1 MMESGPL
8 LELSGVSL
16 TNGGATF
23 LERLS
28 FRLAVGERLVVL
40 GEAGAGKDAL
50 LRVLGGFPA
59 KGDVISGTIRYRGGP
74 AVPADARQR
83 SGLRVAYLPNPLGE
97 PLAPHASVL
106 KQLTRVVARK
116 LRAPSGSA
124 RADLRLALEQLPGG
138 VTLEMLD
145 TTPDNLDPLTQAIA
159 LLASVC
165 AQTPDLVLAHS
176 AVADLGPRAVKM
188 LLEALSEAQIRLGF
202 ALIFATGSLQPP
214 ARLGGRVLVLR
225 GGRVVEEG
233 SAERLLSGHA
243 HAYTRRLFEG
253 LPRLKTGTPKPR
265 GAVRGQPLLQV
276 HNLAFG
282 GEAAGRDGLTFEL
295 RKGAALALIGEP
307 GSGRE
312 TLMRVMLGFDPAPKG
327 CVLFDA
333 VDLNV
338 LSVAM
343 AARIRRRIAFITG
356 RDDTL
361 DPRMTLWDTVDE
373 PLRTH
378 LNLSSEL
385 VAGYRDTALKRV
397 GLASHDGQRRV
408 ESLSAFDKRRL
419 QVARAIVGA
428 PLLVVVDEA
437 LAGLDA
443 YAQSILRE
451 VLVDFRSHQDP
462 TFLVVTSDFTIA
474 QALAEDA
481 MVFEAGKLVERGS
494 IAHLVHAPRHDAT
507 KALIEAV
514 TLPNLS
520 QLSHSADGLSPR
532 PGSV

>member
-1 MMESGPL
+1 MDSGPL
-8 LELSGVSL
+8 VELSGISV
-16 TNGGATF
+16 TRGGETI
-23 LERLS
+23 LDRLS
-28 FRLAVGERLVVL
+28 LRLAAGEKLVVL

-50 LRVLGGFPA
+50 LRVLGGFA
-59 KGDVISGTIRYRGGP
+59 GRGDIVTGTIRYGAGKP
-74 AVPADARQR
+74 LHASAYMR
-83 SGLRVAYLPNPLGE
+83 SPIRMAYLPNPLSG
-97 PLAPHASVL
+97 PLAPHGNVL
-106 KQLTRVVARK
+106 KQLTRVVSRK
-116 LRAPSGSA
+116 LRAPTGSA

-145 TTPDNLDPLTQAIA
+145 TTPERLDPLTQAIG
-159 LLASVC
+159 LLACVL
-165 AQTPDLVLAHS
+165 AQTPELVLANS
-176 AVADLGPRAVKM
+176 AVADLGPKAVKL
-188 LLEALSEAQIRLGF
+188 LLEALDVAQKRLGF
-202 ALIFATGSLQPP
+202 ALVFATGGLQPA

-225 GGRVVEEG
+225 GGRMVEEG
-233 SAERLLSGHA
+233 SAERLMSGNA
-243 HAYTRRLFEG
+243 HSYTRRLFES
-253 LPRLKTGTPKPR
+253 LPRLKTGVPKAR
-265 GAVRGQPLLQV
+265 GATRGQPLLQV

-295 RKGAALALIGEP
+295 RKGAALALVGEP

-312 TLMRVMLGFDPAPKG
+312 ALLRVMLGFDPAPKG

-373 PLRTH
+373 PLRAH
-378 LNLSSEL
+378 LNLSGEL
-385 VAGYRDTALKRV
+385 IAGYRDTALKRV
-397 GLASHDGQRRV
+397 GLASHSGMRRV
-408 ESLSAFDKRRL
+408 ASLSAFDKRRL

-437 LAGLDA
+437 MAGLDA

-451 VLVDFRSHQDP
+451 VLIDFRKHQDP
-462 TFLVVTSDFTIA
+462 TFLVVTSDFTVA

-507 KALIEAV
+507 KALIDAV
-514 TLPNLS
+514 LLPSL
-520 QLSHSADGLSPR
+520 AGDGLSPGE
-532 PGSV
+532 PSV

>member
-16 TNGGATF
+16 MRGGETI
-23 LERLS
+23 LDRLS
-28 FRLAVGERLVVL
+28 FRLAAGEKLVVL

-50 LRVLGGFPA
+50 LRILGGFTA
-59 KGDVISGTIRYRGGP
+59 AGDTVSGTIRYAGGP
-74 AVPADARQR
+74 PVAAASRQR
-83 SGLRVAYLPNPLGE
+83 GGLRVAYLPNPLSRS
-97 PLAPHASVL
+97 LAPHGSVL
-106 KQLTRVVARK
+106 KQLTHVVARK

-124 RADLRLALEQLPGG
+124 REDLRLALEQLPGG
-138 VTLEMLD
+138 VTLSILD
-145 TTPDNLDPLTQAIA
+145 TTPDQLDPLTQAIG
-159 LLASVC
+159 LLACVS

-176 AVADLGPRAVKM
+176 AVADLGPRAVKL
-188 LLEALSEAQIRLGF
+188 LLEALNAAQKRLGF
-202 ALIFATGSLQPP
+202 ALIYASGGLQPA

-233 SAERLLSGHA
+233 SAERLMSGHA
-243 HAYTRRLFEG
+243 HAYTRRLFEA

-265 GAVRGQPLLQV
+265 GATRGQPLLQV

-282 GEAAGRDGLTFEL
+282 GESAGRDGLTFEL
-295 RKGAALALIGEP
+295 RRGASLALVGEP

-312 TLMRVMLGFDPAPKG
+312 ALMRLVVGFDPAPKG

-338 LSVAM
+338 LSPVM

-361 DPRMTLWDTVDE
+361 DPRMTLWDTVAE
-373 PLRTH
+373 PLRAH
-378 LNLSSEL
+378 LNLTSEL

-397 GLASHDGQRRV
+397 GLASHDGKRRV
-408 ESLSAFDKRRL
+408 ATLSAFDKRRL

-428 PLLVVVDEA
+428 PLLVVIDEA
-437 LAGLDA
+437 LSGLDA
-443 YAQSILRE
+443 HAQSILRE
-451 VLVDFRSHQDP
+451 VLVDFRTNQDP

-481 MVFEAGKLVERGS
+481 MVFEGGKLVERGS
-494 IAHLVHAPRHDAT
+494 ISHLVHAPKHDAT

-514 TLPNLS
+514 ALPSL
-520 QLSHSADGLSPR
+520 DLSPG
-532 PGSV
+532 PASD